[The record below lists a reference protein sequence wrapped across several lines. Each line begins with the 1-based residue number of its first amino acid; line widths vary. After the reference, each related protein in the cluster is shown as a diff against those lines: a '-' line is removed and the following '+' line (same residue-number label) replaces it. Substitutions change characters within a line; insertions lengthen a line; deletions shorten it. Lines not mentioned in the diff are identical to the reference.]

1 VNLPNFTSLNYDDS
15 VPLRNLLRHV
25 APFVP
30 KLPEAFAMDLLR
42 QKYIDFARRT
52 RMLACEIVMDYQSG
66 VKDYYLVPPQDHEV
80 YSIVGIDGGH
90 HGYYWYGMQRT
101 QVKTDFDVM
110 DNNCIRL
117 HNTPSVDRHDGLKV
131 FVNLLPKACIDYMP
145 ASVALPFGQDIGR
158 GVVADALVIPG
169 KDWTSP
175 VLARKYELD
184 YERMLLS
191 ARALSSSNRKI
202 DSTSMKPVRI
212 L

>member
-1 VNLPNFTSLNYDDS
+1 MNHPNFTSLNYDDS

-42 QKYIDFARRT
+42 QRYIDFARRT
-52 RMLACEIVMDYQSG
+52 RMLGCEITQNYQSG
-66 VKDYYLVPPQDHEV
+66 VKDYYLVAPEDHEI
-80 YSIVGIDGGH
+80 YSIVGIEGGH
-90 HGYYWYGMQRT
+90 HGYYWYGMERMN
-101 QVKTDFDVM
+101 VRMGFDVF
-110 DNNCIRL
+110 DNNCIKL
-117 HNTPSVDRHDGLKV
+117 HNTPAVDRHDGLKV
-131 FVNLLPKACIDYMP
+131 FVTLLPKACINYIP

-169 KDWTSP
+169 KDWTNP
-175 VLARKYELD
+175 ALARKYELD

-191 ARALSSSNRKI
+191 ARALSVSNRKI
-202 DSTSMKPVRI
+202 DSASMKPIRI